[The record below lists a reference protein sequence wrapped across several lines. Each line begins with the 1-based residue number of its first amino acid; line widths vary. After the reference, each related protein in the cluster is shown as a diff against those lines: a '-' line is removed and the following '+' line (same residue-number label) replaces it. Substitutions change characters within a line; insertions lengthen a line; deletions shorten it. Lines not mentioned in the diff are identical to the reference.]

1 MTEERKGFTIPRIE
15 GQRKGRY
22 DVFMNGWQD
31 GTSRWKTSDDPD
43 YVAGYEAGRQA
54 KQDAQDTARK
64 RSNHVPSMG
73 IF

>member
-1 MTEERKGFTIPRIE
+1 MSQQEHARIE

-22 DVFMNGWQD
+22 DAFMSGWQD
-31 GTSRWKTSDDPD
+31 GATRFKSRDDPD

-54 KQDAQDTARK
+54 KQDAQDAARK
-64 RSNHVPSMG
+64 RSNHIPSMG

>member
-1 MTEERKGFTIPRIE
+1 MNSQELARLE

-22 DVFMNGWQD
+22 HAFMLGWED
-31 GTSRWKTSDDPD
+31 GATGGKRWKDDPD

-54 KQDAQDTARK
+54 KQDAQDAARK
-64 RSNHVPSMG
+64 RSNHTPNMS